1 MTPWTVA
8 HQAPLS
14 MGFPRQEHWTVLPSS
29 SPGDLP
35 DPGIE
40 LVSPALAGGCFT
52 PEPPG
57 KPQWASCSYIKGIPQ
72 SSISSCEDSV
82 KRWPSVIQ
90 EAGPHQATSLQALW
104 SWTSYP
110 PET

>member
-1 MTPWTVA
+1 MLIHFSLVQFFATLWAVA

-40 LVSPALAGGCFT
+40 LVSPALAGGFFST
-52 PEPPG
+52 GATWGAPT
-57 KPQWASCSYIKGIPQ
+57 QLCSGYLCWNCV
-72 SSISSCEDSV
+72 SD
-82 KRWPSVIQ
+82 
-90 EAGPHQATSLQALW
+90 HLNLLQTLRVV
-104 SWTSYP
+104 T
-110 PET
+110 E